1 MTQPHGTED
10 RRYPIGPMPTP
21 FTLTLGEREEAIT
34 ALRLLPSDLRV
45 VTETLTGLEL
55 DTPYREGSW
64 TGRQVVH
71 HVADS
76 HINAYTRVKLTLTE
90 TNPVVKPYEEGLW
103 AELPDSALPAHVS
116 LTLLEGLHARLVA
129 LLEAVPEEGWAR
141 EWTHPGLGRTFTLDT
156 LLAMYAW
163 HGRHHT
169 AHMRL
174 IRM

>member
-1 MTQPHGTED
+1 MNVND
-10 RRYPIGPMPTP
+10 RRFPLGPMPLP
-21 FTLTLGEREEAIT
+21 LTLTSEERRDALE
-34 ALRLLPSDLRV
+34 ALRALPSDLRV
-45 VTETLTGLEL
+45 LGESLTGLEL
-55 DTPYREGSW
+55 DTPYREGGW

-76 HINAYTRVKLTLTE
+76 HLNAYARVKLTLTE
-90 TNPVVKPYEEGLW
+90 DNPVVKPYDEGRW

-116 LTLLEGLHARLVA
+116 VTLLEGLHTRLVV
-129 LLEAVPEEGWAR
+129 LLEALPEDAWAR
-141 EWTHPGLGRTFTLDT
+141 EWTHPGLERTFTLDT

-169 AHMRL
+169 AHLRL